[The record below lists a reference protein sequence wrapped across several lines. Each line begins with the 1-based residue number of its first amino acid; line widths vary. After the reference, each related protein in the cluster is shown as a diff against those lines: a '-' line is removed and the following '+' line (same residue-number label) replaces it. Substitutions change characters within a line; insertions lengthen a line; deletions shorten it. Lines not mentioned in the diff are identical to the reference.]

1 MNSLGGAPVP
11 ALQCDLNEH
20 FDKQVRVVLENAGYI
35 DPEKI
40 DDYISRDGYKAL
52 LTVLTEMTPN
62 GVVHRITE
70 SGLRGRGGGGYP
82 TGLKWGTVAKAS
94 GDLKYVVCNGDEGDP
109 GAFMDR
115 SVMEGDPHRVI
126 EGMAIAAYA
135 VGASKGFIYVRAEYP
150 VAVARLTTALREA
163 RRRGLLGNNICNTPF
178 NFDVEIRLGAG
189 AFVCGEETALIA
201 SIEGKRGTPKP
212 RPPYPASSGLW
223 GKPTLINN
231 VETYANIAPI
241 VRNGGKW
248 FFNMGSERSKGTKVF
263 ALTGKIANTGLV
275 EVPMGIKLREIIEDI
290 GGGVP
295 GGHKFKAVQTGGPS
309 GGCIPAEMLDVGV
322 SYDALLKMGSIMGSG
337 GMIVMDDTSCMV
349 NVARFFIEFCMTES
363 CGKCIPCRAGTAQ
376 MYTLLTRIC
385 TGAATMDDLE
395 LLEELCVTVKETSL
409 CGLGQTAPNPVLSTL
424 KYFRNEYIEHILHK
438 RCPAGVCNMDAAGG
452 GGGMSSETDVKT
464 LVIDE
469 QEVSARAGQTILEV
483 ARENDINIP
492 TLCHLDG
499 LSDVGACRMCLV
511 EIKGSQQAAAGLRDH
526 GAGRHGGQR
535 PTPSGCRSTAARFS
549 SCCSPSAITSARSAS
564 RTATASCRSLAQE
577 QGLTH
582 VRLPYRNPDLTVD
595 ASHERFTLD
604 HNRCI
609 LCTRCVRVCAEI
621 EGAHI
626 WDVMGRGIDFIDH
639 LRPAPGVGK
648 FSCTRCGKCVQ
659 VCPTGAL
666 FDKSKIGSDHP
677 KYPDFLPYLNLMREA
692 Q

>member
-1 MNSLGGAPVP
+1 MTIEELEQIAKGVQLENAKYDYEVNVCMDLACASQGAGLLRDALAKLAEASGKKVLIRKTSCMGPCSSGPLVRVDPDETLYAKVKEANAEAIISSLGDKPV
-11 ALQCDLNEH
+11 AELQCDLNEH
-20 FDKQVRVVLENAGYI
+20 FDKQVRVVLENAGHI

-52 LTVLTEMTPN
+52 LTALTEMTPN

-150 VAVARLTTALREA
+150 VAVSRLTTALREA
-163 RRRGLLGNNICNTPF
+163 RRRGLLGSGICNTTF
-178 NFDVEIRLGAG
+178 NFDIEIRLGAG
-189 AFVCGEETALIA
+189 AFVCGEETALLA
-201 SIEGKRGTPKP
+201 SIEGRRGTPKP
-212 RPPYPASSGLW
+212 RPPYPAVSGLW

-263 ALTGKIANTGLV
+263 ALTGRIRNTGLI
-275 EVPMGIKLREIIEDI
+275 EVPLGIKLWEIIDVI

-295 GGHKFKAVQTGGPS
+295 GGHKLKAIQTGGPS
-309 GGCIPAEMLDVGV
+309 GGCIPADMMNLGV
-322 SYDALLKMGSIMGSG
+322 SYDALMAAGSIMGSG

-349 NVARFFIEFCMTES
+349 NVARFFVEFCMTES

-385 TGAATMDDLE
+385 EGTGSMDDLE
-395 LLEELCVTVKETSL
+395 LLIELCDTVKETSL

-424 KYFRNEYIEHILHK
+424 KYFKNEYLEHIVHN
-438 RCPAGVCNMDAAGG
+438 RCPAGVCNMAGAPAA
-452 GGGMSSETDVKT
+452 E
-464 LVIDE
+464 
-469 QEVSARAGQTILEV
+469 
-483 ARENDINIP
+483 
-492 TLCHLDG
+492 
-499 LSDVGACRMCLV
+499 
-511 EIKGSQQAAAGLRDH
+511 
-526 GAGRHGGQR
+526 
-535 PTPSGCRSTAARFS
+535 
-549 SCCSPSAITSARSAS
+549 
-564 RTATASCRSLAQE
+564 
-577 QGLTH
+577 
-582 VRLPYRNPDLTVD
+582 
-595 ASHERFTLD
+595 
-604 HNRCI
+604 
-609 LCTRCVRVCAEI
+609 
-621 EGAHI
+621 
-626 WDVMGRGIDFIDH
+626 
-639 LRPAPGVGK
+639 PAPTEVL
-648 FSCTRCGKCVQ
+648 
-659 VCPTGAL
+659 A
-666 FDKSKIGSDHP
+666 
-677 KYPDFLPYLNLMREA
+677 
-692 Q
+692 